1 MSLIKRSYEKQENS
15 LDGKNFVCR
24 KLYGEYLDKNPFRY
38 GYDINKATENL
49 ESNGKLLIKTF
60 IEKNKKKRRNF
71 RKRRTRN
78 IVQKTWKK

>member
-1 MSLIKRSYEKQENS
+1 MPLIKRSYEKQENS

-49 ESNGKLLIKTF
+49 ESNRKLLIKTF
-60 IEKNKKKRRNF
+60 IEQNKKKEEILE
-71 RKRRTRN
+71 KEE
-78 IVQKTWKK
+78 

>member
-1 MSLIKRSYEKQENS
+1 MPLINLFYEKQENS

-49 ESNGKLLIKTF
+49 ANNGKLLIKTF
-60 IEKNKKKRRNF
+60 IEQNKKKEEILE
-71 RKRRTRN
+71 KEE
-78 IVQKTWKK
+78 

>member
-1 MSLIKRSYEKQENS
+1 MPLIKLFYEKQENS

-49 ESNGKLLIKTF
+49 ASNGKLLIKTF
-60 IEKNKKKRRNF
+60 IEQNKKKEEILE
-71 RKRRTRN
+71 KEE
-78 IVQKTWKK
+78 